1 MPPKQNKETDD
12 EHKFQAIVLADSFQT
27 RFMPLTSVKPRCLLP
42 LANVPLIEYTLEF
55 LAQSNVV
62 NEVYVMC
69 CSHADQIQ
77 EYIDNSKWVTISSPF
92 KKIQTISSKESR
104 SVGDAMRDVDSR
116 GLITGDFILIS
127 GDVVTN
133 LDIAKVIEDHKKYKS
148 NDRDYICTMVLTQA
162 SPMHRSR
169 SIIEPACFIMDRATN
184 RCLYYQDLPP
194 INGKKTSVNID
205 PEVLEDI
212 AEFEVNNSLIDCH
225 VDICTAAVPTIFQ
238 ENFDYQTLRSDFV
251 KGVLGS
257 DLLKK
262 HIYSYITNDQ
272 YSARVESWQ
281 TYDGICQDVLER
293 WCYPIVPER
302 NLLEDQTYTY
312 GSQHIYKENGVILSQ
327 SCKLQSAV
335 VIGKDSFIGDETAVE
350 NSVIGRSCKIGANVI
365 VENSYIW
372 DGAIIEDGC
381 IIKHSIIAND
391 AIIRKNVILNPG
403 SVIGFGV
410 VIDENVIV
418 PNNTRIIKQRI
429 KNSTSSNIISS
440 DDDDDDDEKDE
451 HDSDDDEFDGPSK
464 VVNELTLRDPS
475 VVGYNG
481 LGFLYEDDEEA
492 QNEPSSGI
500 VYEMAELN
508 LSDSSLA
515 SSAITVHHTNKKKK
529 RSHSSASGFVSE
541 DEGES
546 FDKEAIAT
554 VERAMENNHDLDTAM
569 LELNTLRMS
578 MNVTYHEVRESSCL
592 AMIKRTNHFIETGTL
607 GVKDAAEKIFR
618 HWGKMFN
625 RQVFDDA
632 DQVDLLLIIQEI
644 CYKLD
649 EDYKALLFG
658 CVAVVL
664 YDIDILDDEN
674 IIAWWNSKES
684 KKIPEIREK
693 VAKWIE
699 MLQEDSSEE
708 ESDDDEE
715 EEEDEESEEE

>member
-1 MPPKQNKETDD
+1 MPPKNHKETND
-12 EHKFQAIVLADSFQT
+12 EQKMQAIVLADSFQT

-42 LANVPLIEYTLEF
+42 LANTPLIDYTLEF
-55 LAQSNVV
+55 LAQTNTVD
-62 NEVYVMC
+62 EIYIMC

-77 EYIDNSKWVTISSPF
+77 EYIDSSKWVSLSSPF

-104 SVGDAMRDVDSR
+104 SVGDAMRDIDSR

-133 LDIAKVIEDHKKYKS
+133 LDISMVLENHKTYKQ

-162 SPMHRSR
+162 APMHRSR
-169 SIIEPACFIMDRATN
+169 SIIEPACFIMDKATN

-212 AEFEVNNSLIDCH
+212 EEFEINNNLIDCH
-225 VDICTAAVPTIFQ
+225 VDICTATVPTIFQ

-262 HIYSYITNDQ
+262 HIYSYITKDQ

-281 TYDGICQDVLER
+281 TYDGISQDIIER

-302 NLLEDQTYTY
+302 NLLQDQTYTY
-312 GSQHIYKENGVILSQ
+312 DTQHIYKENNVILSQ
-327 SCKLQSAV
+327 SCKLISGV
-335 VIGKDSFIGDETAVE
+335 VIGQDSFVGDKTEIE
-350 NSVIGRSCKIGANVI
+350 NSVIGRSCKIGSNVI
-365 VENSYIW
+365 IENSYIW
-372 DGAIIEDGC
+372 DGAVIEDNC
-381 IIKHSIIAND
+381 IIKHSIVAND
-391 AIIRKNVILNPG
+391 SLIRKNVILSSG

-418 PNNTRIIKQRI
+418 GNNVKIIKDQI
-429 KNSTSSNIISS
+429 NEQFSSTAISTVSSDLDTDEEDQEFSKSSNTPNTSIC
-440 DDDDDDDEKDE
+440 
-451 HDSDDDEFDGPSK
+451 
-464 VVNELTLRDPS
+464 DPS

-481 LGFLYEDDEEA
+481 VGFLYEEKEYQNDDVL
-492 QNEPSSGI
+492 SGGI

-508 LSDSSLA
+508 LSDASIA
-515 SSAITVHHTNKKKK
+515 SSTFTVHHSNKKK
-529 RSHSSASGFVSE
+529 RRTHSSASGFISE
-541 DEGES
+541 DEGEN
-546 FDKEAIAT
+546 FDQEAIAT

-592 AMIKRTNHFIETGTL
+592 AMIKRVNHFIQTDTL
-607 GVKDAAEKIFR
+607 GVKGAAEKIFR
-618 HWGKMFN
+618 KWGKMFE
-625 RQVFDDA
+625 RQVFDGD
-632 DQVDLLLIIQEI
+632 DQIDLLLILQKT

-649 EDYKALLFG
+649 SDYKALLFG
-658 CVAVVL
+658 CIAVIL
-664 YDIDILDDEN
+664 YDIDILDDDN
-674 IIAWWNSKES
+674 IISWWNSEES
-684 KKIPEIREK
+684 KSMPEIREK
-693 VAKWIE
+693 LAKWIE
-699 MLQEDSSEE
+699 MLQADSSEE
-708 ESDDDEE
+708 EDEE
-715 EEEDEESEEE
+715 ESDESDNE

>member
-1 MPPKQNKETDD
+1 MPPKQNKETED
-12 EHKFQAIVLADSFQT
+12 EQKLQAIVLADSFQT

-55 LAQSNVV
+55 LAQSSIVD
-62 NEVYVMC
+62 EVYVMC

-77 EYIDNSKWVTISSPF
+77 EYIDESKWVNLSSPF
-92 KKIQTISSKESR
+92 KKIQTIASKESR
-104 SVGDAMRDVDSR
+104 SVGDAMRDIDSR

-133 LDIAKVIEDHKKYKS
+133 VDISKVLEEHKKYKQ

-162 SPMHRSR
+162 APMHRSR
-169 SIIEPACFIMDRATN
+169 SIIEPACFIMDKATN
-184 RCLYYQDLPP
+184 KCLYYQDLPP

-212 AEFEVNNSLIDCH
+212 GEFEVNNSLIDCH
-225 VDICTAAVPTIFQ
+225 VDICTATVPTIFQ

-251 KGVLGS
+251 KGVLSS

-262 HIYSYITNDQ
+262 HIYSYITTDH

-312 GSQHIYKENGVILSQ
+312 GSQHIYKESDVILSQ
-327 SCKLQSAV
+327 SCKLQSCV
-335 VIGKDSFIGDETAVE
+335 VIGRDSFIGDETEVQ
-350 NSVIGRSCKIGANVI
+350 NSVVGRSCKIGKNVI

-381 IIKHSIIAND
+381 IIRHAIVAND

-418 PNNTRIIKQRI
+418 ANNVRIIKTPI
-429 KNSTSSNIISS
+429 KNCRSSTLISS
-440 DDDDDDDEKDE
+440 EEEDEDNDDDD
-451 HDSDDDEFDGPSK
+451 DDDEFDGPSH
-464 VVNELTLRDPS
+464 VVDELALRDPD

-481 LGFLYEDDEEA
+481 IGFLYEDDEDI
-492 QNEPSSGI
+492 QSGNGGI

-508 LSDSSLA
+508 LSDSSIA
-515 SSAITVHHTNKKKK
+515 SSAITVHHTNKKK
-529 RSHSSASGFVSE
+529 RRTHSSASGFVSE
-541 DEGES
+541 DEGET

-592 AMIKRTNHFIETGTL
+592 AMIKRVNHFIDTGTL
-607 GVKDAAEKIFR
+607 GVKNAAEKIFR
-618 HWGKMFN
+618 QWGKMFE
-625 RQVFDDA
+625 RQVFDDE
-632 DQVDLLLIIQEI
+632 DQVDLLLILQKI
-644 CYKLD
+644 CFKLD
-649 EDYKALLFG
+649 ADYKALLFG
-658 CVAVVL
+658 CIAVVL

-674 IIAWWNSKES
+674 IIAWWNSEES
-684 KKIPEIREK
+684 KEMPEIREK

-699 MLQEDSSEE
+699 MLMEDSSDEG
-708 ESDDDEE
+708 SDEE
-715 EEEDEESEEE
+715 EEEDSEEE